1 MPLVLRAT
9 GEDRKKM
16 FSKITRL
23 GAAPFAAGLLAVSLA
38 GCMSI
43 ESAEEPT
50 EASSS
55 NASQPENSGPVEGS
69 VTPSP
74 KASEGV
80 STASPNVP
88 KAPADS
94 SFQSVYD
101 FLETEATE
109 TKCTDGMDIVEMGL
123 TLKLVG
129 NCKNVSIS
137 GTANMIIAPHITN
150 LEITGIGNV
159 AAVKNI
165 KQVTFSGV
173 GNSAA
178 SLNENTKV
186 TDNGSSNKFGQGAFE
201 GITF

>member
-1 MPLVLRAT
+1 MPLDLRYTA
-9 GEDRKKM
+9 EDRKKM

-23 GAAPFAAGLLAVSLA
+23 GVAPLAAGLLAISLA
-38 GCMSI
+38 GCVSI
-43 ESAEEPT
+43 ESADEPT
-50 EASSS
+50 AASSS
-55 NASQPENSGPVEGS
+55 NTSQPENAGPVEGS

-74 KASEGV
+74 KASEGA

-88 KAPADS
+88 KALADS
-94 SFQSVYD
+94 SFQSVYE
-101 FLETEATE
+101 FLEAEATE

-129 NCKNVSIS
+129 DCENVRIS

-165 KQVTFSGV
+165 KQVTFSGI
-173 GNSAA
+173 GNSVA

-186 TDNGSSNKFGQGAFE
+186 TDNGSSNKFGPDAFE
-201 GITF
+201 DIPF